1 MAQHVWGDLLPG
13 QRRTAAGSGL
23 GVDSEAVL
31 ERVAAERTAA
41 GGGEQRVV
49 GFSRAFA
56 RPGVEDGD
64 GRLCQRC
71 DPLFAAFGA
80 HRRMRLIIRMSY
92 VFG

>member
-49 GFSRAFA
+49 GSPARSRVQALRTATVVFVS
-56 RPGVEDGD
+56 GVI
-64 GRLCQRC
+64 RC
-71 DPLFAAFGA
+71 LRSLERIVECA
-80 HRRMRLIIRMSY
+80 
-92 VFG
+92 